1 MTEAEWLTSNCPYP
15 MFEFIRRQ
23 VSRRRLRL
31 FVCGCCRR
39 IWEMIPDERSRTAVE
54 LSERYA
60 DGGATKGELS
70 AAQSEAAKALSNA
83 VNTCKP
89 LEAEAFKGFKNVS
102 DGERGAAWERY
113 YSSSRRRAAAKAAKA
128 VARSSDRAAR
138 MAEEMNQAYNWV
150 AYAEFIGHTQTVI
163 SSRHSVYCDLLRCVF
178 GNPFRPAEFAAE
190 CVTPDV
196 VHLADTIYDERAY
209 DRLPVLADALEKA
222 GCKSAD
228 VLAHCRGTGP
238 HTRGCWVLDLIRSG
252 GREAPVLRINGH

>member
-1 MTEAEWLTSNCPYP
+1 MTEAEWLTSNWPYP

-23 VSRRRLRL
+23 VGRRKLRL
-31 FVCGCCRR
+31 FACGCCRR

-70 AAQSEAAKALSNA
+70 AAQSEAAKALSDA

-89 LEAEAFKGFKNVS
+89 LEAEAIKGFKNLS
-102 DGERGAAWERY
+102 NGEREAAWGRY
-113 YSSSRRRAAAKAAKA
+113 YSSSRRTAAAKAAKA

-138 MAEEMNQAYNWV
+138 MTEEMNQAYNWV
-150 AYAEFIGHTQTVI
+150 SYAEFIGHTQTVI

-209 DRLPVLADALEKA
+209 DRLPVLADAVEKA
-222 GCKSAD
+222 GCKSRRPRSLPGNWTTYTWLLGAGPNS
-228 VLAHCRGTGP
+228 VERTGGP
-238 HTRGCWVLDLIRSG
+238 CG
-252 GREAPVLRINGH
+252 

>member
-1 MTEAEWLTSNCPYP
+1 MTEAEWLTNKRPYP
-15 MFEFIRRQ
+15 MFEFIRHQ
-23 VSRRRLRL
+23 VGRRRLRL

-39 IWEMIPDERSRTAVE
+39 IWEMIPHERSRTAVE
-54 LSERYA
+54 LSERM

-70 AAQSEAAKALSNA
+70 KHPIGGGGARSDA

-89 LEAEAFKGFKNVS
+89 LEAEAFRGFKNLS
-102 DGERGAAWERY
+102 DGTRGGVERY

-150 AYAEFIGHTQTVI
+150 SYAEFIGHTQTVI

-196 VHLADTIYDERAY
+196 VHLADAIYDERAY

-222 GCKSAD
+222 GCKRPTSHRLPGNSATYAWLLG
-228 VLAHCRGTGP
+228 VGPNSVGRTGGP
-238 HTRGCWVLDLIRSG
+238 C
-252 GREAPVLRINGH
+252 A